1 MSGSGEVPGGVPGDD
16 PDGVPGE
23 GFDFDAEFEKAFGPK
38 KPVRSAIVV
47 PVTSARKLAEVCTLA
62 RVAAHVVPVRGLGC
76 VLVTHDP
83 ATGEQ
88 DVEALSKVVRGGE
101 LVLFTVGEESIEG
114 QTWQDGTR
122 GDDPKAGLLLSVWP
136 DTVQQLV
143 LGRLDPAEAAG
154 AAEGGEGS
162 RRGAL
167 WRLFKTRDDEPPAP

>member
-1 MSGSGEVPGGVPGDD
+1 MSDPGD
-16 PDGVPGE
+16 G
-23 GFDFDAEFEKAFGPK
+23 GFDFDAEFEKAFGPE

-47 PVTSARKLAEVCTLA
+47 PVASAKRLAEVCTLA
-62 RVAAHVVPVRGLGC
+62 EVHAHVVPVRGLGC

-83 ATGEQ
+83 ATGER

-114 QTWQDGTR
+114 QTWQDGVR

-136 DTVQQLV
+136 DAVQQLV
-143 LGRLDPAEAAG
+143 LGRLDAAEAAG

-162 RRGAL
+162 RIGAF
-167 WRLFKTRDDEPPAP
+167 WKLFRTKDEEPPAPPA

>member
-1 MSGSGEVPGGVPGDD
+1 MSGPAGDPGE
-16 PDGVPGE
+16 VPGE

-47 PVTSARKLAEVCTLA
+47 PVANARKLAEVCALA
-62 RVAAHVVPVRGLGC
+62 HVAAHVVPVKGLGC

-83 ATGEQ
+83 GTGED
-88 DVEALSKVVRGGE
+88 DVRALSTVVRGGE

-154 AAEGGEGS
+154 AAEGGQGS
-162 RRGAL
+162 RGGAF
-167 WRLFKTRDDEPPAP
+167 WKRFTSKDDGPPAP